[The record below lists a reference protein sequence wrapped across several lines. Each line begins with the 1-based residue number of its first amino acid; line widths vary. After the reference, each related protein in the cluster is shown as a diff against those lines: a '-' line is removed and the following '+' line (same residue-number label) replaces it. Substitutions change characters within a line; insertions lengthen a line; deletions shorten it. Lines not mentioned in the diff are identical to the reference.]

1 MEFAALA
8 ELIQS
13 FGPLSGLFR
22 GRTQHL
28 PFDRA
33 NVAAREYAQQVFNI
47 LARLYGS
54 TPVGANGSISI
65 ALRARLLALGPGA
78 RWSWPS
84 SVQYA
89 DMTTRQNLN
98 VYQLLELYYTYILQ
112 VFDVARVD
120 ELQRVMVADLDL
132 IRNAIQIAGFD
143 VSDFSDGL
151 QVVNS
156 ELGITLTSNRATAN
170 QLLGIG
176 KYVIAGVAIIA
187 VVGYVAQQISG
198 KKKK

>member
-1 MEFAALA
+1 
-8 ELIQS
+8 
-13 FGPLSGLFR
+13 
-22 GRTQHL
+22 
-28 PFDRA
+28 
-33 NVAAREYAQQVFNI
+33 
-47 LARLYGS
+47 
-54 TPVGANGSISI
+54 
-65 ALRARLLALGPGA
+65 
-78 RWSWPS
+78 
-84 SVQYA
+84 
-89 DMTTRQNLN
+89 MTTRQNLN